1 MKKYMILLIFLEFVL
16 INSSGQYSFI
26 FKSKCEDT
34 KSKTGAC
41 SYDIQDS
48 KGNIEHALF
57 NKCGKGKRCSNGVWV
72 ENLKYRKYGESCNYD
87 NDCLT
92 KYCKNNKCDVAK
104 ENEKCNAGIFC
115 GSGLYCSS
123 FGLINER
130 KCAKL
135 TKEGAKPDN
144 NVECM
149 AGFGVDKDGKC
160 TKYGTLDDGDELGGD
175 ELLCKSGLYHYN
187 TDKKKYVCD
196 SIKTEPQCKNGI
208 VTKKGEWNDGTPI
221 DYDGDCES
229 ETDYKG
235 TEIEFYGISKLQSK
249 FYGEFLDFYKDL
261 NLDQINSE
269 DKYAS
274 SDNDDLFD
282 TNKIK
287 WKAYEKY
294 KLYEYAPALQAA
306 GIIDSEGNVVDD
318 KKCEYDYL
326 IKNYLHSGFIKL
338 KTIFIALIFLL
349 F

>member
-34 KSKTGAC
+34 KSKAGAC

-57 NKCGKGKRCSNGVWV
+57 NKCGNGKKCINRVCV

-104 ENEKCNAGIFC
+104 ENENCKAGIFC
-115 GSGLYCSS
+115 GSGLYCSY
-123 FGLINER
+123 GLINER

-135 TKEGAKPDN
+135 AKETTKADN
-144 NVECM
+144 TYCM
-149 AGFGVDKDGKC
+149 AGFAKDKDDKC
-160 TKYGTLDDGDELGGD
+160 TKYGTLENGDDLEGGD
-175 ELLCKSGLYHYN
+175 NLLCKSGLSHYN
-187 TDKKKYVCD
+187 TDKKKVVCD
-196 SIKTEPQCKNGI
+196 SIKTDPQCKNGI

-221 DYDGDCES
+221 DQDGYCEL

-235 TEIEFYGISKLQSK
+235 TEIEFYRISKLQSK
-249 FYGEFLDFYKDL
+249 FYGEFLEDYKDL

-274 SDNDDLFD
+274 YSNDYLID

-287 WKAYEKY
+287 WKTYEKY
-294 KLYEYAPALQAA
+294 RLYEYAPGLQAA

-318 KKCEYDYL
+318 KKCEYDFF
-326 IKNYLHSGFIKL
+326 IKDLHSGFIKL

>member
-26 FKSKCEDT
+26 FKSKCEDN

-41 SYDIQDS
+41 SYNIYDS
-48 KGNIEHALF
+48 KGNLEYALF
-57 NKCGKGKRCSNGVWV
+57 NKCGKGKRCDDGVCV

-92 KYCKNNKCDVAK
+92 NYCKNNKCDVAK
-104 ENEKCNAGIFC
+104 ENEKCDNGIVC
-115 GSGLYCSS
+115 GSGLYC
-123 FGLINER
+123 FRGLISER

-135 TKEGAKPDN
+135 AKEGTKPDN

-149 AGFGVDKDGKC
+149 AGFGLDKDGKC
-160 TKYGTLDDGDELGGD
+160 TKYGTLEDGDELGGGD
-175 ELLCKSGLYHYN
+175 ELLCKSGLSHYN
-187 TDKKKYVCD
+187 TDKKKVVCD
-196 SIKTEPQCKNGI
+196 SIKTDPQCKNGI

-221 DYDGDCES
+221 DQDGYCDL

-235 TEIEFYGISKLQSK
+235 TEIEFYEISKLQSK
-249 FYGEFLDFYKDL
+249 FYGEFLEDYKDL

-274 SDNDDLFD
+274 SSNSELID

-287 WKAYEKY
+287 WKTYEKY
-294 KLYEYAPALQAA
+294 RLYQYAPGLQAA
-306 GIIDSEGNVVDD
+306 GILDSEGNVVDD
-318 KKCEYDYL
+318 KKCEYDFL
-326 IKNYLHSGFIKL
+326 IKSLNSGFIKL
-338 KTIFIALIFLL
+338 KTILIALIFLL

>member
-16 INSSGQYSFI
+16 INSDDYSFI

-34 KSKTGAC
+34 KSKAGAC

-57 NKCGKGKRCSNGVWV
+57 NKCGKGKKCYKGVCM
-72 ENLKYRKYGESCNYD
+72 ESLKYRKYGESCNYD

-92 KYCKNNKCDVAK
+92 NYCKNNKCDVAK
-104 ENEKCNAGIFC
+104 ENEKCNNGIFC
-115 GSGLYCSS
+115 GTGLYCSS
-123 FGLINER
+123 SGLINEK

-135 TKEGAKPDN
+135 AKETTKADN
-144 NVECM
+144 TYCM
-149 AGFGVDKDGKC
+149 AGYAKDKDDKC
-160 TKYGTLDDGDELGGD
+160 TKYGTIEDGDDLEGGD
-175 ELLCKSGLYHYN
+175 DLLCKSGLSHYN
-187 TDKKKYVCD
+187 TDKKKTVCD
-196 SIKTEPQCKNGI
+196 SIKTDPQCKNGI

-221 DYDGDCES
+221 DYDRDCES

-274 SDNDDLFD
+274 SDNYELID

-287 WKAYEKY
+287 WKAIEKY
-294 KLYEYAPALQAA
+294 QLYIYAPGLQAV